1 MKKLRYIA
9 LIITLCFS
17 NALMGQEYI
26 QMTRESG
33 IYTIPCE
40 VNGHKL
46 RFIFDT
52 GAADVHLSYAEASY
66 MFKNGY
72 LSKHDIVGTKKY
84 VMADG
89 TKVENTTIILK
100 TLKIGNIVLKDVK
113 ASISQKQ
120 DAQLLLGQS
129 AISRLGVF
137 TIKDDYLIIK
147 GENIHTSPDG
157 ARYKETRYYTGGK
170 YVGQCKDGKRDGE
183 GTFYYKNGKTYVG
196 SWKDDKKNGFGKET
210 FASGSRYEGY
220 YKNNKKDGNGTYYSA
235 GGDKYVGYWKE
246 GKRNGEGTLYY
257 SNGEKFVGHWKDDQK
272 NGFGKETFASGARY
286 EGYYKNNK
294 RNGEGTMY
302 YANGDKY
309 VGNWKDDKKDGE
321 GIYYYANGTKR
332 DMVFQ
337 EGVRITG
344 NTTN

>member
-9 LIITLCFS
+9 LIIILCFS

-100 TLKIGNIVLKDVK
+100 TLKIGSIVL
-113 ASISQKQ
+113 
-120 DAQLLLGQS
+120 
-129 AISRLGVF
+129 
-137 TIKDDYLIIK
+137 
-147 GENIHTSPDG
+147 
-157 ARYKETRYYTGGK
+157 
-170 YVGQCKDGKRDGE
+170 
-183 GTFYYKNGKTYVG
+183 
-196 SWKDDKKNGFGKET
+196 
-210 FASGSRYEGY
+210 
-220 YKNNKKDGNGTYYSA
+220 
-235 GGDKYVGYWKE
+235 
-246 GKRNGEGTLYY
+246 
-257 SNGEKFVGHWKDDQK
+257 
-272 NGFGKETFASGARY
+272 
-286 EGYYKNNK
+286 
-294 RNGEGTMY
+294 
-302 YANGDKY
+302 
-309 VGNWKDDKKDGE
+309 KDDKKDGE
-321 GIYYYANGTKR
+321 GTYYYANGTKR

-337 EGVRITG
+337 EGNIIEQSAAYR
-344 NTTN
+344 